1 MNTHSQTWL
10 RKNIPWIAIPIVALL
25 GFLLGGRLLGGPE
38 PPAPRAEEPRHE
50 SNETIWTCA
59 MHPQI
64 HQSDPGQCPICGM
77 DLIALEGNGEADG
90 DARRVALSERSK
102 ILARIRTTEAQR
114 LGSGRVER
122 RLLGRVDYDERSLRT
137 VTAWVGGRIDRLHVS
152 TTGERVKRGQ
162 VIATLY
168 SPEVYS
174 AHQDLIQAKQQFER
188 LQDGAT
194 PSSRRAAEAALD
206 AARGRLRLLG
216 VPDGE
221 LRAMERAGKPSERA
235 RIRTPFGG
243 TVIERLA
250 TQGSYV
256 ETGTGLYRVADLST
270 LWVQLDAYESDLSV
284 LKAGQNVRLRV
295 EALPGELFEGRVTF
309 VDPVLD
315 PKTRTAR
322 VRIEVKN
329 QDRRLRPGMFV
340 DASVQSRGAG
350 DPGEAPVVIPATAPL
365 FTGRRSVVYVELQ
378 DTDQPTYEAR
388 VVTLGSR
395 MGDLYPV
402 LTGLEE
408 GERVVIHGAFAIDAD
423 LQIRGGDSMMNL
435 PDDEEAADEHEH
447 DGQPTRDSGTPAEE
461 EPGVSAPKP
470 ARKVKRPTQKNPA
483 PLDAASP
490 ADEHQHHMRGHS
502 H

>member
-1 MNTHSQTWL
+1 
-10 RKNIPWIAIPIVALL
+10 
-25 GFLLGGRLLGGPE
+25 
-38 PPAPRAEEPRHE
+38 
-50 SNETIWTCA
+50 
-59 MHPQI
+59 
-64 HQSDPGQCPICGM
+64 
-77 DLIALEGNGEADG
+77 
-90 DARRVALSERSK
+90 
-102 ILARIRTTEAQR
+102 
-114 LGSGRVER
+114 
-122 RLLGRVDYDERSLRT
+122 
-137 VTAWVGGRIDRLHVS
+137 
-152 TTGERVKRGQ
+152 
-162 VIATLY
+162 
-168 SPEVYS
+168 
-174 AHQDLIQAKQQFER
+174 
-188 LQDGAT
+188 
-194 PSSRRAAEAALD
+194 
-206 AARGRLRLLG
+206 
-216 VPDGE
+216 
-221 LRAMERAGKPSERA
+221 

>member
-10 RKNIPWIAIPIVALL
+10 RKNAAWLAIPIVALL
-25 GFLLGGRLLGGPE
+25 AFALGGRLLGHSE

-50 SNETIWTCA
+50 SGETVWTCA

-77 DLIALEGNGEADG
+77 DLIALEGNGKADG

-102 ILARIRTTEAQR
+102 ILARIRTTETQR

-216 VPDGE
+216 VPNGE

-256 ETGTGLYRVADLST
+256 ETGTGLYRVADSIDPLGAARCLRERPLGAQSRSRCSPSSRS
-270 LWVQLDAYESDLSV
+270 A
-284 LKAGQNVRLRV
+284 ARRAVRGTGHLR
-295 EALPGELFEGRVTF
+295 
-309 VDPVLD
+309 
-315 PKTRTAR
+315 
-322 VRIEVKN
+322 
-329 QDRRLRPGMFV
+329 RPG
-340 DASVQSRGAG
+340 
-350 DPGEAPVVIPATAPL
+350 
-365 FTGRRSVVYVELQ
+365 
-378 DTDQPTYEAR
+378 AR
-388 VVTLGSR
+388 
-395 MGDLYPV
+395 
-402 LTGLEE
+402 
-408 GERVVIHGAFAIDAD
+408 
-423 LQIRGGDSMMNL
+423 
-435 PDDEEAADEHEH
+435 PDDAH
-447 DGQPTRDSGTPAEE
+447 
-461 EPGVSAPKP
+461 
-470 ARKVKRPTQKNPA
+470 RPRA
-483 PLDAASP
+483 
-490 ADEHQHHMRGHS
+490 H
-502 H
+502 

>member
-1 MNTHSQTWL
+1 L
-10 RKNIPWIAIPIVALL
+10 VKNGPWIALPIVAIAAFGL
-25 GFLLGGRLLGGPE
+25 GGWLLGGAEAPE
-38 PPAPRAEEPRHE
+38 PGAQVHVHDAAQ
-50 SNETIWTCA
+50 TTWTCS

-64 HQSDPGQCPICGM
+64 RQAEPGQCPICGM
-77 DLIALEGNGEADG
+77 DLIPVDG
-90 DARRVALSERSK
+90 GGAASGDQTRRVTLSDRAK
-102 ILARIRTTEAQR
+102 ILARIRTVEARR

-137 VTAWVGGRIDRLHVS
+137 VTAWIGGRIDRLHVS

-174 AHQDLIQAKQQFER
+174 AHQDLIQARQQFER

-206 AARGRLRLLG
+206 AARDRLRLVG

-221 LRAMERAGKPSERA
+221 LKSMERAEKPSERA

-284 LKAGQNVRLRV
+284 LKAGQEVRLRV
-295 EALPGELFEGRVTF
+295 EALPGEVFKGRVTF

-322 VRIEVKN
+322 VRVEVKN
-329 QDRRLRPGMFV
+329 RDRRLLPGMFV
-340 DASVQSRGAG
+340 EASVQSGGARLTAH
-350 DPGEAPVVIPATAPL
+350 EAPLVIPATAPL
-365 FTGRRSVVYVELQ
+365 FTGRRSVVYVELE
-378 DTDQPTYEAR
+378 DAEEPTYEAR
-388 VVTLGSR
+388 VVTLGPR
-395 MGDLYPV
+395 MGELYPV

-408 GERVVIHGAFAIDAD
+408 GERVVVHGAFAIDAD

-435 PDDEEAADEHEH
+435 PADDDAAGDNSMHESTVPDLGEAT
-447 DGQPTRDSGTPAEE
+447 QTKPKTRPAERSPKKRNPE
-461 EPGVSAPKP
+461 APPPP
-470 ARKVKRPTQKNPA
+470 AQDHKQHMQG
-483 PLDAASP
+483 
-490 ADEHQHHMRGHS
+490 HQH
-502 H
+502 

>member
-1 MNTHSQTWL
+1 MNASTQTRL
-10 RKNIPWIAIPIVALL
+10 GKNAPWIALPIVAILA
-25 GFLLGGRLLGGPE
+25 FVLGGRLLGVSETPTMHD
-38 PPAPRAEEPRHE
+38 EEHTHE
-50 SNETIWTCA
+50 ANETVWSCS

-64 HQSDPGQCPICGM
+64 RKSEPGQCPICGM
-77 DLIALEGNGEADG
+77 DLIPVQGSSEDG
-90 DARRVALSERSK
+90 GADARRVSLSERAK
-102 ILARIRTTEAQR
+102 TLARIRTAEAQR
-114 LGSGRVER
+114 LGSGRVQR

-137 VTAWVGGRIDRLHVS
+137 VTAWIGGRIDRLHVS

-174 AHQDLIQAKQQFER
+174 AHQDLIQARQQVER
-188 LQDGAT
+188 LRDGAT
-194 PSSRRAAEAALD
+194 PSSSRAAESALN
-206 AARGRLRLLG
+206 AARDRLRLLG

-221 LRAMERAGKPSERA
+221 LRAMERADKPSERA

-270 LWVQLDAYESDLSV
+270 LWVQLDAYESDLPM
-284 LKAGQNVRLRV
+284 LNAGQDVRLRI
-295 EALPGELFEGRVTF
+295 EALPGEVFRGRVTF

-340 DASVQSRGAG
+340 EASVQSDGAG
-350 DPGEAPVVIPATAPL
+350 KGAQESLLVVPATAPL
-365 FTGRRSVVYVELQ
+365 FTGRRSVVYVELE
-378 DTDQPTYEAR
+378 DVEGPTYEAR
-388 VVTLGSR
+388 VVTLGPR

-402 LTGLEE
+402 LAGLEE

-423 LQIRGGDSMMNL
+423 LQIQGGDSMMSL
-435 PDDEEAADEHEH
+435 TDDNGAAADEAPELEPK
-447 DGQPTRDSGTPAEE
+447 PTPKPKRPAPRKVVPETPA
-461 EPGVSAPKP
+461 AP
-470 ARKVKRPTQKNPA
+470 AG
-483 PLDAASP
+483 D
-490 ADEHQHHMRGHS
+490 HQHHTPGHQ

>member
-1 MNTHSQTWL
+1 MKETTKIHL
-10 RKNIPWIAIPIVALL
+10 AKAAPWIVLPIVAAVAFGL
-25 GFLLGGRLLGGPE
+25 GGWLLGGSKAPALGSETHAYE
-38 PPAPRAEEPRHE
+38 PA
-50 SNETIWTCA
+50 ETIWTCS

-64 HQSDPGQCPICGM
+64 QQAEPGQCPICGM
-77 DLIALEGNGEADG
+77 DLVPVEKSVAG
-90 DARRVALSERSK
+90 DEDNAGRVSLSERAK
-102 ILARIRTTEAQR
+102 ILARVRTTEATH

-137 VTAWVGGRIDRLHVS
+137 VTAWIGGRIDRLYVS

-168 SPEVYS
+168 SPEMYT
-174 AHQDLIQAKQQFER
+174 AHQDLIQARQQFER
-188 LQDGAT
+188 LQEGAT
-194 PSSRRAAEAALD
+194 PSAGRAAEAALKASRD
-206 AARGRLRLLG
+206 RLRLLG

-221 LRAMERAGKPSERA
+221 LRAMERVDKPSERA

-250 TQGSYV
+250 TQGNYV

-270 LWVQLDAYESDLSV
+270 LWVQLDAYESDLSMLKPGQSV
-284 LKAGQNVRLRV
+284 LLRV
-295 EALPGELFEGRVTF
+295 EALPGEVFKGRVTF

-315 PKTRTAR
+315 PNTRTAR

-340 DASVQSRGAG
+340 EASVQSDGAG
-350 DPGEAPVVIPATAPL
+350 NVAKEAPLVIPATAPL
-365 FTGRRSVVYVELQ
+365 FTGRRSVVYVELPEAVE
-378 DTDQPTYEAR
+378 PTYEAR

-402 LTGLEE
+402 LSGLQD
-408 GERVVIHGAFAIDAD
+408 GERVVVHGAFAIDAD
-423 LQIRGGDSMMNL
+423 LQIQGGDSMMKL
-435 PDDEEAADEHEH
+435 PGDDASAADHAVHHREAPEPERKARAP
-447 DGQPTRDSGTPAEE
+447 QKKETEEQKPESPPTPA
-461 EPGVSAPKP
+461 G
-470 ARKVKRPTQKNPA
+470 
-483 PLDAASP
+483 
-490 ADEHQHHMRGHS
+490 EHQHHMPGHP